1 MTICSNC
8 GLLAT
13 HSWEGKILAF
23 LCGPS
28 LAFCDSNLKFWPQIV
43 VRASW
48 EQAAWKHEN
57 PRYANLARRCL
68 SSSTGKWVGWFVYDS
83 FISAFCQNPTFNWQR
98 KYTWGQVC
106 YRESSFHGVPI
117 YNLSQWTQFLWFD
130 VGFCCWHGTVI
141 VFLAG
146 VWQGW
151 GVIYGKVG
159 ILSPSV
165 VDTGAWGEGSSI
177 G

>member
-106 YRESSFHGVPI
+106 YQESSFHGVPI
-117 YNLSQWTQFLWFD
+117 YNLSQWTQFLCWCWFLLLTRNSNCFS
-130 VGFCCWHGTVI
+130 GWG
-141 VFLAG
+141 LAG
-146 VWQGW
+146 LGCDLRQ
-151 GVIYGKVG
+151 
-159 ILSPSV
+159 S
-165 VDTGAWGEGSSI
+165 
-177 G
+177 

>member
-1 MTICSNC
+1 MA
-8 GLLAT
+8 LLAT

-28 LAFCDSNLKFWPQIV
+28 LAFCDCNLKFWPHIV

-57 PRYANLARRCL
+57 PRYANLARRLL
-68 SSSTGKWVGWFVYDS
+68 SSSKGKWLGWFVYDS

-106 YRESSFHGVPI
+106 YRNQVSMGCQFIICHSEHSFCV
-117 YNLSQWTQFLWFD
+117 D
-130 VGFCCWHGTVI
+130 VGFCWHGTVI

-146 VWQGW
+146 VRQGW
-151 GVIYGKVG
+151 GVIYGKVS

-165 VDTGAWGEGSSI
+165 VDTGAWGEGSNI